1 MAEKKKKTILMDEN
15 SANVTPPSL
24 ASKVKSFAGE
34 VIDKIHG
41 VKGGLGVRTGPADFT
56 VGVIKSTMPKDP
68 LTGVRK
74 GKSKLGAKVEFKF

>member
-1 MAEKKKKTILMDEN
+1 MAAPKKKTILMDEN
-15 SANVTPPSL
+15 EENVTPPSL

-56 VGVIKSTMPKDP
+56 VGVIKSIMPKDP
-68 LTGVRK
+68 LTGARR